1 MSLCDVALGIW
12 QNGGQ
17 DVVLGAGGVA
27 IATRRR
33 VLGELDRHDR
43 LVGNLNEDLRRW
55 VGDRDR
61 QLTTELALIA
71 AYANDPTSRAPSSI
85 GSLRCESRSPTS

>member
-17 DVVLGAGGVA
+17 VVVLGAGGVA
-27 IATRRR
+27 IATWRR